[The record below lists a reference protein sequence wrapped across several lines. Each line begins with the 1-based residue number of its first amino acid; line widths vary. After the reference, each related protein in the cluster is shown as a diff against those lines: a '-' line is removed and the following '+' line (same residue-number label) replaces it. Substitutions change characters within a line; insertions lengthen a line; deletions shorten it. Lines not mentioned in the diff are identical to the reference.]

1 MALVRS
7 GSCVVPPGS
16 SERRSVKLD
25 GCRCSI
31 ALRSM
36 TDDVVMPCDSCAVT
50 TTSFSMRLSC
60 FNRSVRVAVS
70 PFRLVYVCVS
80 VW

>member
-1 MALVRS
+1 
-7 GSCVVPPGS
+7 
-16 SERRSVKLD
+16 
-25 GCRCSI
+25 
-31 ALRSM
+31 M

-50 TTSFSMRLSC
+50 TTSFNMRLSC
-60 FNRSVRVAVS
+60 FNRSVRVTVS